1 MSHGIT
7 ILNHALNPLIAVLG
21 ATVTDVVYVHTVAV
35 ATRHRLR
42 TANWGCDICSPP
54 LR

>member
-1 MSHGIT
+1 MSYGIT

-21 ATVTDVVYVHTVAV
+21 ATVTDVVYVRAAV
-35 ATRHRLR
+35 ATRHWLR
-42 TANWGCDICSPP
+42 AANWGCGVCSPP